1 MTPRIIIHPNTLPK
15 SKFILEQEFIC
26 YYYTSFTTQDFFY
39 ESHFRPL
46 LKNSHLIEI
55 KFPEGMEEQFH
66 STKNLSFIAYSCTI
80 INNLLMKKHRIGS
93 IILGLPFDT
102 QSDMLKWKLKY
113 Q

>member
-1 MTPRIIIHPNTLPK
+1 MTLIISYPNTLPK

-26 YYYTSFTTQDFFY
+26 YYYTAFKTQDFFY

-46 LKNSHLIEI
+46 LKNAHLIEA
-55 KFPEGMEEQFH
+55 KFPEWMEQFH
-66 STKNLSFIAYSCTI
+66 DSKNLSFVAYSCTI
-80 INNLLMKKHRIGS
+80 ISNLYMKKHRIGS